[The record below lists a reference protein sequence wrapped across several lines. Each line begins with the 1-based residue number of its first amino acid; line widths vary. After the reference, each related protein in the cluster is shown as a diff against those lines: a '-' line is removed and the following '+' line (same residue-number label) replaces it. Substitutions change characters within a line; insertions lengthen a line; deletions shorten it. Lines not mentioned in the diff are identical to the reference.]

1 MIKAFEIEREELK
14 DIECI
19 APSGVDY
26 NLYLGD
32 NQEWG
37 LSESGKTLYLIQ
49 KLDNDMIRVLQQF
62 RVSKTVFVLKENE

>member
-1 MIKAFEIEREELK
+1 MIKAFEINREELK

-32 NQEWG
+32 NQHWE

-49 KLDNDMIRVLQQF
+49 EDEKGNYIGGKKF
-62 RVSKTVFVLKENE
+62 RVSSTVFVLKS